1 MSEQLCQVTFT
12 DGDVETIAQEVG
24 VPADALFEFVTRK
37 FDIESVMVEAAWE
50 VIEHAAFMLRDK
62 IEEVV

>member
-24 VPADALFEFVTRK
+24 VPADTLFEFVTRE

>member
-24 VPADALFEFVTRK
+24 VPAETLFDFVDRQ
-37 FDIESVMVEAAWE
+37 FDIESVMIEAAWE

-62 IEEVV
+62 IEEGV